1 MSENLQEILIYLI
14 EPLLKITPKQFF
26 IGLFLSI
33 GGVKVAKYIKNK
45 IRLQKINK
53 IYRIKAKE
61 FRTKRDEKLKK
72 FHEENNNLFDNFSK
86 HEITHASLCDLKNL
100 LDNGKYTSE
109 TIVKVLLLR
118 NYEYLKYNYAADIN
132 VEETIRLAK
141 KADEIRKNIIESK
154 DNNKMLQYPLLGL
167 PLSFKDVFLIKKF
180 QMTQGY
186 AVNLD
191 LPVGEEDSYIV
202 KILKEKGAI
211 PLIISS
217 IPQGISA
224 IENQNLIF
232 GQAVNPYN
240 PKRIIGGSSGG
251 EAGLISN
258 YCSAAG
264 IGSDIGGS
272 IRIPCNFCGIYG
284 FKPTASRISKLGTL
298 EDDNNKTMSPF
309 HLMRVSYGP
318 MSRTL
323 DDIIYLSQNIIGN
336 YEKDCRNFNVPFD
349 NQLFSS
355 TYEKKRFKVAILK
368 SSLCKLTEPVQST
381 LDIVI
386 EGLKKNKQNI
396 HFDIEEFPFK
406 KYSEFV
412 SLIYKLLY
420 ASRKI
425 KNIFTALKGEYE
437 MDHLSNLKQIC
448 NLNTFTRKICS
459 FLLWI
464 TFNKRMKFYFDISDG
479 NIGLKEYLE
488 DIKRVEELKN
498 EFVSIYQ
505 QNDYDVIISPIFP
518 LPAIK
523 HSHSK
528 ELMIFI
534 DYPFIFNIL
543 DFPSGVIPIRKCGK
557 QVNKYDDNYN
567 DMFTKKIIENLE
579 DCEGLPIGIQVST
592 LSNLD
597 ETCLGIMKVIDDILR
612 IEKIKE
618 EIRIVDN

>member
-1 MSENLQEILIYLI
+1 MSENLQEILTYLI
-14 EPLLKITPKQFF
+14 EPLLKITPKQLF

-33 GGVKVAKYIKNK
+33 GGFKVAKYIKNK
-45 IRLQKINK
+45 IRLHKINK
-53 IYRIKAKE
+53 IYRFKASH
-61 FRTKRDEKLKK
+61 FRTKRDDKLKK
-72 FHEENNNLFDNFSK
+72 FYEENNNLFDNFVK
-86 HEITHASLCDLKNL
+86 YEITHSSLCDLKNL

-109 TIVKVLLLR
+109 TIVKVFLLR

-132 VEETIRLAK
+132 IEETIELAK
-141 KADEIRKNIIESK
+141 NADDLRKGIIESK
-154 DNNKMLQYPLLGL
+154 DTKKMLQYPLLGL
-167 PLSFKDVFLIKKF
+167 PLSLKDVFLINKF

-191 LPVGEEDSYIV
+191 LPASKEDSYIIE
-202 KILKEKGAI
+202 ILKEKGAI
-211 PLIISS
+211 PLLTSS
-217 IPQGISA
+217 VPQGISA

-272 IRIPCNFCGIYG
+272 IRIPCIFCGIYG
-284 FKPTASRISKLGTL
+284 FKPTAARISKLGTL

-309 HLMRVSYGP
+309 PLMRVSYGP
-318 MSRTL
+318 ISRTL
-323 DDIIYLSQNIIGN
+323 DDTIYLSQNIIGN
-336 YEKDCRNFNVPFD
+336 YEKDCRNFNIPFD
-349 NQLFSS
+349 NELFSS
-355 TYEKKRFKVAILK
+355 TKEKKRFKVAILK

-386 EGLKKNKQNI
+386 EGLKQNKQNI
-396 HFDIEEFPFK
+396 DFEIEEFPFK
-406 KYSEFV
+406 KYSDFV

-448 NLNTFTRKICS
+448 NLNTFTRKIGS

-464 TFNKRMKFYFDISDG
+464 TLNKRMKIFFDISDG
-479 NIGLKEYLE
+479 NISLKEYLD
-488 DIKRVEELKN
+488 DIKKVEELKN
-498 EFVSIYQ
+498 EFVTIYQ
-505 QNDYDVIISPIFP
+505 QNSYDAIISPVFP

-534 DYPFIFNIL
+534 DYAFIFNIL
-543 DFPSGVIPIRKCGK
+543 DFPSGVIPIRKSGK
-557 QVNKYDDNYN
+557 IVNKYDDNYS
-567 DMFTKKIIENLE
+567 DMFTQKIRENLE

-592 LSNLD
+592 IANHD
-597 ETCLGIMKVIDDILR
+597 ESCLGIMKVIDDILR

-618 EIRIVDN
+618 EITIVDN